1 MILLS
6 KKVTPFLVKRVVF
19 VGMNVYCWH
28 VFVRISSPPTSH
40 DGLLQHKWKKW
51 QILTHMYSH
60 VFVCHS
66 NVAVWTRM
74 YPHVT
79 RLSLV
84 VPVWCFSV
92 MIVCSPCFSSTS
104 LTELPRCIDVNCFS
118 LIFFLSDSL
127 DRLRRKA
134 ESACSLQQNATFF
147 GEIKDVMHK
156 LQNCE
161 HVTKYHMKNTPDFA

>member
-1 MILLS
+1 MDAMILLS

-28 VFVRISSPPTSH
+28 VFVQISSPPTSH

-51 QILTHMYSH
+51 QILTRMYSY

-84 VPVWCFSV
+84 VPVWCLSV
-92 MIVCSPCFSSTS
+92 MIVCSPYFSSTS

-118 LIFFLSDSL
+118 LIFFS
-127 DRLRRKA
+127 
-134 ESACSLQQNATFF
+134 
-147 GEIKDVMHK
+147 V
-156 LQNCE
+156 
-161 HVTKYHMKNTPDFA
+161 